1 MSAFTDL
8 LSNPY
13 NGANIDLVVDI
24 TLQRPE
30 LLDELWM
37 FAIDNNPA
45 AWKAVWV
52 MDKINDTQ
60 PDLILP
66 FLKPMLEIVEK
77 LKQSG
82 QKRHM
87 LKLLSLHP
95 LPAEPTGEFIDYCF
109 NILQSRTEPVA
120 GRVHAMQLLYNIAE
134 IIPEFKNEL
143 RIVIEDVMIE
153 GTAGIRSRGS
163 KLLKSL

>member
-1 MSAFTDL
+1 MSSFTDL

-13 NGANIDLVVDI
+13 NGANINIVVDM

-30 LLDELWM
+30 LLDELWQ
-37 FAIDNNPA
+37 FAINTNPA

-52 MDKINDTQ
+52 MDKINDTR
-60 PDLILP
+60 PDLIIP
-66 FLKPMLEIVEK
+66 YLKPMLEIVEQ

-95 LPAEPTGEFIDYCF
+95 LPAEPSGGFIDYCF
-109 NILQSRTEPVA
+109 TILQSRTEPVA
-120 GRVHAMQLLYNIAE
+120 GRVHAMQLLFNIAE
-134 IIPEFKNEL
+134 MIPEFKNEL
-143 RIVIEDVMIE
+143 RIVIEDVIVE
-153 GTAGIRSRGS
+153 GTAGIRSRGT
-163 KLLKSL
+163 KLLKTL

>member
-13 NGANIDLVVDI
+13 NGANINIVVDM

-30 LLDELWM
+30 LLNELWQ
-37 FAIDNNPA
+37 FAIATNPA

-52 MDKINDTQ
+52 MDKINDTR

-66 FLKPMLEIVEK
+66 YLKPMLEIVEH

-87 LKLLSLHP
+87 LKLLSMHP
-95 LPAEPTGEFIDYCF
+95 LPAEPSGGFIDYCF

-120 GRVHAMQLLYNIAE
+120 GRVHAMQLLFNITKL
-134 IIPEFKNEL
+134 IPEFKNEL
-143 RIVIEDVMIE
+143 RIVIEDAIFE

-163 KLLKSL
+163 KLLKTL

>member
-13 NGANIDLVVDI
+13 NGANINLVVDM

-52 MDKINDTQ
+52 MDKINDTR
-60 PDLILP
+60 PDLIIP
-66 FLKPMLEIVEK
+66 YLKPMLEIVEQ

-95 LPAEPTGEFIDYCF
+95 LPAEPTGGFIDYCF
-109 NILQSRTEPVA
+109 NILQSRTEPIA
-120 GRVHAMQLLYNIAE
+120 GRVHAMQLLFNVAE
-134 IIPEFKNEL
+134 MIPEFKNEL

-153 GTAGIRSRGS
+153 GTAGIRSKGS

>member
-82 QKRHM
+82 QKIHM

>member
-8 LSNPY
+8 ISNPY
-13 NGANIDLVVDI
+13 NGENINIVVDM

-30 LLDELWM
+30 LLDELWQ
-37 FAIDNNPA
+37 FAVGTNPA

-52 MDKINDTQ
+52 MDKINDIR
-60 PDLILP
+60 PDLIIP
-66 FLKPMLEIVEK
+66 YLKPMLEIVEHM
-77 LKQSG
+77 KQSG

-87 LKLLSLHP
+87 LKLLSLYP
-95 LPAEPTGEFIDYCF
+95 LPEEPTGGFIDYCF
-109 NILQSRTEPVA
+109 NMLQSRAEPVA
-120 GRVHAMQLLYNIAE
+120 GRVHAMQLLFNISE
-134 IIPEFKNEL
+134 MIPEFKNEL
-143 RIVIEDVMIE
+143 RIVIEDAMFE

>member
-13 NGANIDLVVDI
+13 NGANINMVVDMS
-24 TLQRPE
+24 LQRPE
-30 LLDELWM
+30 LLDELWQ
-37 FAIDNNPA
+37 FAIDTNPA
-45 AWKAVWV
+45 AWKAIWV
-52 MDKINDTQ
+52 MDKINDIR
-60 PDLILP
+60 PDLIIP
-66 FLKPMLEIVEK
+66 YLKPMLENVEH

-95 LPAEPTGEFIDYCF
+95 LPAEPTGGFIDYCF

-120 GRVHAMQLLYNIAE
+120 SRVHTMQLLFNISE
-134 IIPEFKNEL
+134 MIPEFKNEL
-143 RIVIEDVMIE
+143 RIVIEDAMFE